1 MSNPNIKDELHF
13 LKGAIDKI
21 CDQLV
26 IIARNQHQTVA
37 APALSFDSDDAEL
50 TISCSTSGAAI
61 HYTTDGSTPTVE
73 SDIYSA
79 PISISESCTVKAMA
93 VKLDMNDSEVS
104 KIDITI
110 TPESGPE
117 GEPQQGGP
125 QLGA

>member
-1 MSNPNIKDELHF
+1 MSNPNINDELHF

-73 SDIYSA
+73 SDICSA